1 MNIANELNKQQFQ
14 TGRTQSWLS
23 NENPIL
29 SNHKKVKKEMKFWR
43 LKNIVTNRKS
53 FYFALG

>member
-1 MNIANELNKQQFQ
+1 MNIANELSKQQFQ

-29 SNHKKVKKEMKFWR
+29 SNDKKVKKKWNFEDSKILLQIGNHF
-43 LKNIVTNRKS
+43 
-53 FYFALG
+53 FALG